1 MAGMQK
7 IGFIGIGNMGGHMA
21 RHLVGA
27 GFDVTV
33 MDTRPDIVE
42 AFVKEHGCAAESD
55 PKAFGASMDAVITML
70 PTSKI
75 VRAVIMGGDGKDGV
89 ADGMAKGAFVMDM
102 STSSPEDTVSLG
114 KELQGKG
121 IGMVDAPVAGGVV
134 FAADGSLSIM
144 IGGAEE
150 DKARAKPLLDAM
162 GKDVIDCGILG
173 GAHTM
178 KALNNFVNA
187 AALITGIEAMSV
199 ALKFGIEPGIALNAL
214 KSACTGRNNPIEKKI
229 ETHIMTRKFAT
240 GMPVGLICKDVNI
253 AVDSAAALGAYAPM
267 AKETARLWEEARD
280 RFGFDPDQSEVVRL
294 WETETDVTVSH
305 D

>member
-1 MAGMQK
+1 MAGIQK

-27 GFDVTV
+27 GFNLTV
-33 MDTRPDIVE
+33 MDARPEIVE
-42 AFVKEHGCAAESD
+42 AFVNDHDCTSEDD
-55 PKAFGASMDAVITML
+55 PKSLGASVDAVITML

-75 VRAVIMGGDGKDGV
+75 VRSVILGEDGKDGV
-89 ADGMAKGAFVMDM
+89 ADGMMDGSLVIDM
-102 STSSPEDTVSLG
+102 STSNPEDTVALG
-114 KELQGKG
+114 QALAPRG
-121 IGMVDAPVAGGVV
+121 IGVMDAPVAGGVV
-134 FAADGSLSIM
+134 FAADGSLLITM
-144 IGGAEE
+144 GGRQA
-150 DKARAKPLLDAM
+150 DKDRARPLLEAM
-162 GKDVIDCGILG
+162 GSEISDCGILG

-178 KALNNFVNA
+178 KALNNYVNA
-187 AALITGIEAMSV
+187 AALITGIEAMSI
-199 ALKFGIEPGIALNAL
+199 ALKFGIEPDVALDAL

-240 GMPVGLICKDVNI
+240 GMPVGLICKDINI
-253 AVDSAAALGAYAPM
+253 AVASAVALGAYAPM

-294 WETETDVTVSH
+294 WETETGVTVSN

>member
-1 MAGMQK
+1 
-7 IGFIGIGNMGGHMA
+7 
-21 RHLVGA
+21 
-27 GFDVTV
+27 
-33 MDTRPDIVE
+33 
-42 AFVKEHGCAAESD
+42 
-55 PKAFGASMDAVITML
+55 
-70 PTSKI
+70 
-75 VRAVIMGGDGKDGV
+75 
-89 ADGMAKGAFVMDM
+89 
-102 STSSPEDTVSLG
+102 
-114 KELQGKG
+114 
-121 IGMVDAPVAGGVV
+121 
-134 FAADGSLSIM
+134 
-144 IGGAEE
+144 
-150 DKARAKPLLDAM
+150 
-162 GKDVIDCGILG
+162 
-173 GAHTM
+173 M

-199 ALKFGIEPGIALNAL
+199 ALKFGIEPAIALNAL